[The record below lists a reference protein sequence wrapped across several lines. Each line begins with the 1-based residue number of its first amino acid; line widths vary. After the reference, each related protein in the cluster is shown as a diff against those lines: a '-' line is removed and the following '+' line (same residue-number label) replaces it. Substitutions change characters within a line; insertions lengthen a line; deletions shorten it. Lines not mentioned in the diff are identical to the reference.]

1 VTTTLAAEMGALVVF
16 GEHRYFGSSFP
27 FEKEDAFKE
36 GNNSY
41 LTVENTMMDYV
52 ELIKYIKVKYDAQD
66 KAVITFGGSYGGM
79 LAAWLRMKFP
89 HVFQGAL
96 AASAPLVYFKDSTT
110 APEDE
115 FSMIATQDF
124 NNTEVGPICAEGIK
138 YALEQ
143 LNTSDATSYDTMNSV
158 FMPCDDIT
166 TAEQVYAL
174 TTYLSNGFLYMA
186 MTDYPYESSFL
197 EPMPGFPVNASC
209 AAFSEFDPDHTSK
222 SEAWAMLKTASDT
235 YFNYTGQI
243 TCSNINDTDATGNLD
258 GAGWNIL
265 ACN

>member
-1 VTTTLAAEMGALVVF
+1 MTTTLAKEMGALVVF

-27 FEKEDAFKE
+27 FEREDAFKK

-110 APEDE
+110 AAPDA
-115 FSMIATQDF
+115 FSMIATEDF
-124 NNTEVGPICAEGIK
+124 NKTDVGPIC
-138 YALEQ
+138 
-143 LNTSDATSYDTMNSV
+143 
-158 FMPCDDIT
+158 
-166 TAEQVYAL
+166 
-174 TTYLSNGFLYMA
+174 
-186 MTDYPYESSFL
+186 
-197 EPMPGFPVNASC
+197 
-209 AAFSEFDPDHTSK
+209 
-222 SEAWAMLKTASDT
+222 
-235 YFNYTGQI
+235 
-243 TCSNINDTDATGNLD
+243 
-258 GAGWNIL
+258 
-265 ACN
+265 